1 MMNSEPEMERGLA
14 LCPRSSVR
22 TGQSPTWLLLS
33 FQRVLQLLT
42 EKRKTEMPEAGR
54 HLGTK
59 KDYKSGKEE
68 RKIIEYKI

>member
-22 TGQSPTWLLLS
+22 TGQSPTWLLLT
-33 FQRVLQLLT
+33 FQRALLLLT
-42 EKRKTEMPEAGR
+42 ERRKTEMPEAGR

-59 KDYKSGKEE
+59 KQGLQKRE
-68 RKIIEYKI
+68 RRKKDDQV